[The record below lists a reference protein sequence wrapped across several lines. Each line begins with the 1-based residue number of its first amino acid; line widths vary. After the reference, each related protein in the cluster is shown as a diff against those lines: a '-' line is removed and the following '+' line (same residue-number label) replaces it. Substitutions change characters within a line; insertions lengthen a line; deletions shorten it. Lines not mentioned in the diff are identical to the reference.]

1 MTKGIQNIII
11 HRTKTVREAMKQLEE
26 NGRRILFVVD
36 EANSL
41 LGAVVDGDIRRWIL
55 AEGSVNDPVESV
67 CNKNPSLVHES
78 YGINE
83 VREIMLEKRISCIP
97 VVNAGGEIVELLFWD
112 DIFEEGI
119 VRKPLRKLDLPVV
132 IMAGGKGTRMDPFT
146 QVLPKPLIPIGDKT
160 VIELI
165 IDSFLEYGV
174 SHFYVSVNYK
184 AKIIKSYFEELKPD
198 YRIEYIEEDKPL
210 GTAGSL
216 KYLGGKIDGS
226 LLVTNCDI
234 IIKADYADLVDF
246 HNKTGNMITIVASMK
261 SYHIPYGICEIENGG
276 CLTKMVEKPE
286 YSFLVN
292 TGMYVLKSDA
302 VGLIP
307 EDEVFQITD
316 LIEMVKKQNGKIG
329 VFPVSD
335 NAWLD
340 IGEWAEYKKALK
352 KFDF

>member
-1 MTKGIQNIII
+1 MIKGMESIII
-11 HRTKTVREAMKQLEE
+11 HRSNTIKEAMKQLEE

-36 EANSL
+36 DAKRL
-41 LGAVVDGDIRRWIL
+41 VGAVVDGDIRRWIL
-55 AEGSVNDPVESV
+55 TEGSVNDPVERV
-67 CNKNPSLVHES
+67 CNKNPFLVHEAYS
-78 YGINE
+78 INE
-83 VREIMLEKRISCIP
+83 VREVMLEKRISCIP
-97 VVNAGGEIVELLFWD
+97 VVNAKREIIELIFWD

-165 IDSFLEYGV
+165 IDSFLEYGLRL
-174 SHFYVSVNYK
+174 FYISVNYK
-184 AKIIKSYFEELKPD
+184 SKIIKSYFEELDPG
-198 YRIEYIEEDKPL
+198 YRIEYIEEEQPL

-216 KYLGGKIDGS
+216 KYLKNKIDGS

-246 HNKTGNMITIVASMK
+246 HCKAGNMITIVASMK

-292 TGMYVLKSDA
+292 TGMYVLHSDTL
-302 VGLIP
+302 GLIP
-307 EDEVFQITD
+307 QDEVFQITD
-316 LIEMVKKQNGKIG
+316 LIEKVKEQNGKVG

-340 IGEWAEYKKALK
+340 IGEWTEYKKALK

>member
-1 MTKGIQNIII
+1 MTKDIKNIII
-11 HRTKTVREAMKQLEE
+11 NCTKTVREAMKQLEE
-26 NGRRILFVVD
+26 NERRILFVVD

-41 LGAVVDGDIRRWIL
+41 VGAVVDGDIRRWIL
-55 AEGSVNDPVESV
+55 AEGSVNDPVVRV
-67 CNKNPSLVHES
+67 CNKNPFIVHES
-78 YGINE
+78 YAITE
-83 VREIMLEKRISCIP
+83 VREMMLEKRISCIP
-97 VVNAGGEIVELLFWD
+97 VVNDRGEIVELLFWD

-119 VRKPLRKLDLPVV
+119 VRKPKRKLDLPVV
-132 IMAGGKGTRMDPFT
+132 IMAGGKGTRMEPFT

-165 IDSFLEYGV
+165 IDSFLDYGV

-198 YRIEYIEEDKPL
+198 YQIEYIEEDKPL
-210 GTAGSL
+210 GTAGCL
-216 KYLGGKIDGS
+216 KFFKDKIKGPM
-226 LLVTNCDI
+226 LVTNCDI

-246 HNKTGNMITIVASMK
+246 HNKKGNMITIVASMK

-286 YSFLVN
+286 YCFLVN
-292 TGMYVLKSDA
+292 TGMYVLQSDA
-302 VGLIP
+302 VGFIL

-316 LIEMVKKQNGKIG
+316 LIEKIKNQNGKIG
-329 VFPVSD
+329 VYPVSD

-340 IGEWAEYKKALK
+340 TGEWAEYKKALK